1 MAKFFINRPI
11 VAMVIAIIMVIV
23 GVVSFLSLPIAQYP
37 NIVPPEIAINATYVG
52 GDALTVEQ
60 SVATPI
66 EQQMSGVD
74 HMNYM
79 YSLNAS
85 NGSMKGI
92 VNFDVTTDPNIDQV
106 LTQLRESQAESQ
118 LPSSVRNYGVT
129 VAKSTS
135 APLMVISLYSPTG
148 QFDSKFLANYSYINL
163 NDPILRVP
171 GIGTVSVFGAGQY
184 AMRVWV
190 DPNKLASLNIT
201 TPEIEKAISE
211 QNTVNPAGQVGGQPI
226 PAGQAFTNTVLAQ
239 GRLETEEEFGNI
251 VIRASSN
258 GSFVRVKDVGRVE
271 LGAQTYSQVS
281 SFNGKPAAVL
291 AIYQLPGSN
300 AVNAAKGVRQLMD
313 QLKQRFPAGLD
324 YSISLD
330 TTLAVTAGME
340 EIYKTLAEAMLLVIL
355 VVFVFLQGW
364 RATLIPLCAVPVS
377 LIGTFALF
385 PLLGFSINTL
395 SLLGLVLA
403 IGLVVDDAI
412 VVVEAVEH
420 HIEKGLSPKAAALK
434 AMEEVS
440 GPVIAI
446 ALILAAVF
454 IPTAFIPGI
463 TGRLYQQ
470 FAVTIAVSV
479 IFSAFNALTLSPA
492 LSALLLR
499 PKKKAGRG
507 PLAFFFNAFNKAFG
521 SATDGYIRVCHLLMR
536 RVLLCVLFLIVA
548 VIATAWLGGKIPQ
561 GFVPTE
567 DQGYLYANLSLP
579 ETASLERTTAACK
592 QVEDILRKTPGVQ
605 AVTTIAGFSL
615 LSGVSTTY
623 NGFFFVTLKPWK
635 KRAATEEQLRAIL
648 GGANQ
653 ELAKIPEG
661 NAFVFPPPSIPG
673 IGTSGGVTFLLE
685 DRVGLDVSY
694 LGKQTQKF
702 MEEARK
708 RPGIKNITTTLL
720 ASVPQYYLDV
730 DRDKVLKQGVSLS
743 DVYKT
748 VQVFMGGSFVNY
760 FNRFGRSWQVYVQAD
775 GPFRTNPDDVGRFYV
790 LNNDK
795 APVPLSS
802 VTRIERRFGPEFTM
816 RYNLHRCAQL
826 NVTAELGVSSYQVM
840 ATLEDVF
847 AKTMPSEMG
856 FDYKDMSFQEQQA
869 QKGVSPTVI
878 FGLSLLFV
886 FLILAA
892 QYESWSLPFSVL
904 LCTPIAVFGAFGAL
918 IARLFTDNVHGQSSI
933 LFENDVFAQ
942 IGLVMLIGL
951 AAKNAILIVEFAK
964 AEYEKGQSIMDAA
977 LAGARLR
984 LRPILMTAFAFILG
998 CVPLWLAA
1006 GSGAASRQILGTT
1019 VIGGMLAATFVAIFL
1034 IPAMFYL
1041 VERFSPG
1048 KSKTEP
1054 EVPAVE
1060 QPASV
1065 ATDVKTPV

>member
-11 VAMVIAIIMVIV
+11 VSMVIAIVMVIV
-23 GVVSFLSLPIAQYP
+23 GIVSFLSLPVAQYP
-37 NIVPPEIAINATYVG
+37 NIVPPEIAINTTFVG

-66 EQQMSGVD
+66 EQQLSGVD
-74 HMNYM
+74 HLNYM

-85 NGSMKGI
+85 NGSMKET
-92 VNFDVTTDPNIDQV
+92 VNFDIATDPNIDQV
-106 LTQLRESQAESQ
+106 LTQMRESQAESQ
-118 LPSSVRNYGVT
+118 LPSSVRDYGVT

-135 APLMVISLYSPTG
+135 APLMVISLYSATG
-148 QFDSKFLANYSYINL
+148 QFDSKFLANYCYINL
-163 NDPILRVP
+163 NDAILRVS
-171 GIGTVSVFGAGQY
+171 GIGSVSVFGAGQY
-184 AMRVWV
+184 ALRVWV
-190 DPNKLASLNIT
+190 DPNKLAALNIT
-201 TPEIEKAISE
+201 TPEIERAISA
-211 QNTVNPAGQVGGQPI
+211 QNTVNPAGQVGGEPI

-239 GRLETEEEFGNI
+239 GRLQTEEQFGNI
-251 VIRASSN
+251 VVRASSN
-258 GSFVRVKDVGRVE
+258 GSFVRIKDVGRVE
-271 LGAQTYSQVS
+271 LGSQSYSQIS

-300 AVNAAKGVRQLMD
+300 AVNAAKGVRALMA
-313 QLKQRFPAGLD
+313 QLKERFPSGLD

-330 TTLAVTAGME
+330 TTLAVTAGLE
-340 EIYKTLAEAMLLVIL
+340 EIYKTLAEAVLLVIL

-364 RATLIPLCAVPVS
+364 RATLIPLTAVPVS

-385 PLLGFSINTL
+385 PLLGFSVNTL

-403 IGLVVDDAI
+403 IGVVVDDAI

-420 HIEKGLSPKAAALK
+420 HIEQGLSPKDAAFK
-434 AMEEVS
+434 AMEEVT
-440 GPVIAI
+440 GPVIAT

-479 IFSAFNALTLSPA
+479 MFSAFNALTLSPA

-499 PKKKAGRG
+499 PKKKSGRG
-507 PLAFFFNAFNKAFG
+507 PLVFFFNGFNKVFG
-521 SATDGYIRVCHLLMR
+521 SATDGYVGVCRMLMR
-536 RVLLCVLFLIVA
+536 RGFLCILFLVLVLFA
-548 VIATAWLGGKIPQ
+548 AGWLGGKIPH
-561 GFVPTE
+561 GFVPIE

-579 ETASLERTTAACK
+579 ETASLQRTAATSK

-605 AVTTIAGFSL
+605 GVTTIAGFSL

-623 NGFFFVTLKPWK
+623 NGFFFITLKPWK
-635 KRAATEEQLRAIL
+635 KRTSTEEQIRAIL
-648 GGANQ
+648 GHANQ
-653 ELAKIPEG
+653 SLAKIPEG
-661 NAFVFPPPSIPG
+661 IAVVFPPPSIPG

-685 DRVGLDVSY
+685 DRAGMDVDF
-694 LGKQTQKF
+694 LGQQTQKF
-702 MEEARK
+702 IEAAQK
-708 RPGIKNITTTLL
+708 RPEISRITTTLL
-720 ASVPQYYLDV
+720 ASVPQFFLDV
-730 DRDKVLKQGVSLS
+730 DQDKVLKQGVNLS
-743 DVYKT
+743 DVYKA

-760 FNRFGRSWQVYVQAD
+760 FNRFGRSWQVYIQAD
-775 GPFRTNPDDVGRFYV
+775 GPFRTKPEDVGQFYV
-790 LNNDK
+790 LNDVGN
-795 APVPLSS
+795 PVPLSS

-816 RYNLHRCAQL
+816 RYNLHRCAQV
-826 NVTAELGVSSYQVM
+826 NVTGKAGVSSYQVM
-840 ATLEDVF
+840 AALEDVF
-847 AKTMPSEMG
+847 AKTMPREMG

-869 QKGVSPTVI
+869 QKGVPPSVI

-904 LCTPIAVFGAFGAL
+904 LGTPIAVLGAFVAL
-918 IARLFTDNVHGQSSI
+918 VARLFTDNVYGQSSI
-933 LFENDVFAQ
+933 IFENNVFAQ

-951 AAKNAILIVEFAK
+951 AAKNAILIVEFSK
-964 AEYEKGQSIMDAA
+964 AEYDKGRPIVDAA
-977 LAGARLR
+977 LAAARLR

-1034 IPAMFYL
+1034 IPVLFYL
-1041 VERFSPG
+1041 VERISHRGG
-1048 KSKTEP
+1048 KGEP
-1054 EVPAVE
+1054 ERPLVE

-1065 ATDVKTPV
+1065 SKH